1 MKNDDKSGS
10 GGASGKTRGE
20 DLVDD
25 RDETLGWSSAGPIR
39 TIVTGKGRPL
49 SIVLLLAALALLLGT
64 GDLLAPWR
72 NVGFDIQQ
80 RLHPREAENLPVMI
94 VEIDEKALQTYGQW
108 PWPRTMVANLVQAI
122 AFRGALVVGLDL
134 LFPEPD
140 RLSLNQIAEDRDD
153 LSDEVRN
160 VLRTVRSNDEI
171 FAGVVGRV
179 PVVLGRAAVT
189 GAGAE
194 VWKQASKPMP
204 PTDLQDPSLL
214 NVLPKADAVV
224 ANLPVLEGNAIG
236 LGVLNGE
243 PDADGI
249 VRRVPLAMNIDG
261 EAHAGMILETLR
273 VGLGAPELMFLGQ
286 EGRVSGVRIGPTD
299 FPTDPDARIT
309 PYFTES
315 LDARFVS
322 AADVL
327 SGRVDSI
334 LFRNRLV
341 LVGVTGIGVVDKRAT
356 PVSPLVHG
364 VEIQAQVLENLL
376 YGTRLIRPAWA
387 IWAEAAVMLVLGGLV
402 IWLMPVVKPWIPVAV
417 FVAGVAAAGAA
428 SHLAFRIG
436 QLQLDPILPGVFSAV
451 ILLAMLGV
459 MIAEIDRRRRTLRA
473 TLQTERIGAARIA
486 GELQAARDIQM
497 GILPDVAA
505 LPGVPAGIGIAA
517 FLESAKEVG
526 GDLYDAFM
534 VDEKRLFFL
543 VGDVT
548 GKGVPASLFMALSKA
563 MSKSAALRGPGTSM
577 DAIIEMANDE
587 ISRENPADLFVTMFA
602 GVIDGETGQV
612 EFCNAG
618 HEDPH
623 IISADG
629 TVRVLECDG
638 GPPLCVFE
646 GFPYPN
652 ETVTLAPGETLVI
665 TTDGVT
671 EARNTT
677 GAFYGHDRL
686 EAGLGRMAGEADL
699 NTGLDALVRDVR
711 TFEDGAD
718 PTDDLTLMAIRFK
731 SA

>member
-1 MKNDDKSGS
+1 MTNDDKSGS
-10 GGASGKTRGE
+10 GGASGKNRGE
-20 DLVDD
+20 DLVGDG
-25 RDETLGWSSAGPIR
+25 DETVGWSNAGPIR
-39 TIVTGKGRPL
+39 TIITGKGRPL
-49 SIVLLLAALALLLGT
+49 SVFLLLVALVVLLGT
-64 GDLLAPWR
+64 GDLLTPWR
-72 NVGFDIQQ
+72 NMGFDIQQ
-80 RLHPREAENLPVMI
+80 RLHPRQAENLPVMI
-94 VEIDEKALQTYGQW
+94 VEIDEKALQAYGQW
-108 PWPRTMVANLVQAI
+108 PWPRTMVANLIQAI
-122 AFRGALVVGLDL
+122 TFRGALVVGLDL

-160 VLRTVRSNDEI
+160 ILRTVRSNDEI
-171 FAGVVGRV
+171 LAGVVGRV
-179 PVVLGRAAVT
+179 PVVLGRAALT
-189 GAGAE
+189 GDEAE
-194 VWKQASKPMP
+194 VWKKASKPMP

-224 ANLPVLEGNAIG
+224 TNLPVLEGNAIG

-243 PDADGI
+243 PDSDGI

-261 EAHAGMILETLR
+261 EPHAGMILEVLR
-273 VGLGAPELMFLGQ
+273 VGLGSPDLMFLGQ

-299 FPTDPDARIT
+299 FPTDPDARVT

-334 LFRNRLV
+334 LFKNRLV

-387 IWAEAAVMLVLGGLV
+387 IWAEAALMLVLGGLV
-402 IWLMPVVKPWIPVAV
+402 IWLMPIVKPWIPVAL
-417 FVAGVAAAGAA
+417 FVVVGGAAAVA
-428 SHLAFRIG
+428 SHLAFRFG
-436 QLQLDPILPGVFSAV
+436 QLQLDPILPSVLSTV
-451 ILLAMLGV
+451 ILLSMLGV

-497 GILPDVAA
+497 GILPDVSA
-505 LPGVPAGIGIAA
+505 LPGVPAGIDIAA

-563 MSKSAALRGPGTSM
+563 MSKSAALRGPGVAM
-577 DAIIEMANDE
+577 NAIIEMANDE

-602 GVIDGETGQV
+602 GVIDGETGHV

-623 IISADG
+623 IVSADG

-646 GFPYPN
+646 GFPYPK
-652 ETVTLAPGETLVI
+652 ETLTLAPGETLVI

-677 GAFYGHDRL
+677 GGFYGHDRL
-686 EAGLGRMAGEADL
+686 EVGLGRMVGEADL
-699 NTGLDALVRDVR
+699 NAGLGTLVRDVR

-731 SA
+731 GA

>member
-1 MKNDDKSGS
+1 MKNDDKSGP
-10 GGASGKTRGE
+10 GGASGKNRE
-20 DLVDD
+20 QDLVADS
-25 RDETLGWSSAGPIR
+25 DETAGWSNAGPIR
-39 TIVTGKGRPL
+39 AIVAGKGRPFAL
-49 SIVLLLAALALLLGT
+49 VLLLGALVLLLGA
-64 GDLLAPWR
+64 GDTLDPWR
-72 NVGFDIQQ
+72 NLGFDIQQ
-80 RLHPREAENLPVMI
+80 RLKPRQAENLPVMI
-94 VEIDEKALQTYGQW
+94 VEIDEKALQAHGQW
-108 PWPRTMVANLVQAI
+108 PWPRTMVANLIQAI
-122 AFRGALVVGLDL
+122 ALRGALVVGLDI
-134 LFPEPD
+134 LFPEAD
-140 RLSLNQIAEDRDD
+140 RLSLDQVAKDRYD

-160 VLRTVRSNDEI
+160 ILRAVRSNDEI
-171 FAGVVGRV
+171 LANVVARV
-179 PVVLGRAAVT
+179 PVVLGRAALS
-189 GAGAE
+189 GGDAE
-194 VWKQASKPMP
+194 VWKKMSKPMP
-204 PTDLQDPSLL
+204 PTDLEDPSLL
-214 NVLPKADAVV
+214 SVLPKADAVV
-224 ANLPVLEGNAIG
+224 VNLPVLESNAIG

-243 PDADGI
+243 PDGDGI

-261 EAHAGMILETLR
+261 EAHAGMILEVLR
-273 VGLGAPELMFLGQ
+273 VALGSPDLMFLGQ
-286 EGRVSGVRIGPTD
+286 GGQVSGVRIGPTD
-299 FPTDPDARIT
+299 FPTDRDGRIT
-309 PYFTES
+309 PYFSES
-315 LDARFVS
+315 YEERFVS

-327 SGRVDSI
+327 GGRIDSI
-334 LFRNRLV
+334 LFKNRLV
-341 LVGVTGIGVVDKRAT
+341 LVGVTGIGVVDKRTT

-387 IWAEAAVMLVLGGLV
+387 IWLEAGLLLVMGGLV
-402 IWLMPVVKPWIPVAV
+402 IWLMPVVKPWITFAL
-417 FVAGVAAAGAA
+417 FVGAAGAA
-428 SHLAFRIG
+428 AVGSHLAFRVG

-451 ILLAMLGV
+451 ILMAMLGV
-459 MIAEIDRRRRTLRA
+459 MMAEIDRRRRTLRA
-473 TLQTERIGAARIA
+473 TLQTERVGAARIA

-497 GILPDVAA
+497 GILPDVSA
-505 LPGVPAGIGIAA
+505 LPGVPASIEIAA

-563 MSKSAALRGPGTSM
+563 MSKSAALRGPSM
-577 DAIIEMANDE
+577 AMDRIIELANDE

-618 HEDPH
+618 HENPH
-623 IISADG
+623 IVSADG

-652 ETVTLAPGETLVI
+652 ERFTLAPGETLVI

-686 EAGLGRMAGEADL
+686 VAGLGRMVAEADL
-699 NTGLDALVRDVR
+699 NAGLGALVRDVR

-731 SA
+731 TA

>member
-1 MKNDDKSGS
+1 MKNDDKSGP
-10 GGASGKTRGE
+10 GGASGKSRGD
-20 DLVDD
+20 DLVADS
-25 RDETLGWSSAGPIR
+25 DETVGWSSTGPIR

-49 SIVLLLAALALLLGT
+49 SAVLLLVALVVLLGT

-72 NVGFDIQQ
+72 NMGFDIQQ
-80 RLHPREAENLPVMI
+80 RLHPRQAENLPVMI
-94 VEIDEKALQTYGQW
+94 VEIDEKALQAYGQW
-108 PWPRTMVANLVQAI
+108 PWPRTMIANLIQAI
-122 AFRGALVVGLDL
+122 TFRGALVVGLDL

-140 RLSLNQIAEDRDD
+140 RLSLSQIAEDRDD

-160 VLRTVRSNDEI
+160 ILRTVRSNDEI
-171 FAGVVGRV
+171 LAGVVGRV
-179 PVVLGRAAVT
+179 PVVLGRAALS
-189 GAGAE
+189 GSEAE

-204 PTDLQDPSLL
+204 PTDIQDPSLL
-214 NVLPKADAVV
+214 TVLPRADAVV
-224 ANLPVLEGNAIG
+224 TNLPVLEGNAIG

-261 EAHAGMILETLR
+261 EAHAGMILEVLR
-273 VGLGAPELMFLGQ
+273 VGLGAPELTFLGQ
-286 EGRVSGVRIGPTD
+286 DRRVSGVRIGPTD

-327 SGRVDSI
+327 SGQVDSI

-376 YGTRLIRPAWA
+376 YGTRLIRPGWA
-387 IWAEAAVMLVLGGLV
+387 IWAEAALMLVLGGLV
-402 IWLMPVVKPWIPVAV
+402 IWLMPIVKPWIPVAL
-417 FVAGVAAAGAA
+417 FAGGAGAAAVA
-428 SHLAFRIG
+428 SHLAFRVG
-436 QLQLDPILPGVFSAV
+436 LLQLDPVLPTVFATM
-451 ILLAMLGV
+451 ILLTMLGV

-497 GILPDVAA
+497 GILPDVSA
-505 LPGVPAGIGIAA
+505 LPGVPASVEIAA

-563 MSKSAALRGPGTSM
+563 MSKSAALRGPGVAMNT
-577 DAIIEMANDE
+577 IIEMANDE

-602 GVIDGETGQV
+602 GVIHGETGEV

-623 IISADG
+623 VVSADG
-629 TVRVLECDG
+629 TVRVLESDG

-646 GFPYPN
+646 GVPYPN
-652 ETVTLAPGETLVI
+652 ETFILAPGETLVI

-677 GAFYGHDRL
+677 GGFYGHDRL
-686 EAGLGRMAGEADL
+686 EVGLGRMVGEA
-699 NTGLDALVRDVR
+699 GLKAGLGTLVRDVR

-731 SA
+731 GA

>member
-1 MKNDDKSGS
+1 VKNDDKSGP
-10 GGASGKTRGE
+10 GGASGKNWAH
-20 DLVDD
+20 DLVVDS
-25 RDETLGWSSAGPIR
+25 DETAGWSNAGPIR
-39 TIVTGKGRPL
+39 RIVTGKGRPL
-49 SIVLLLAALALLLGT
+49 SVVLLIAALVVLLGT

-72 NVGFDIQQ
+72 NMGFDIQQ
-80 RLHPREAENLPVMI
+80 RLHPRQAENLPVMI
-94 VEIDEKALQTYGQW
+94 VEIDEKALQAYGQW
-108 PWPRTMVANLVQAI
+108 PWPRTLIANLIQSI

-153 LSDEVRN
+153 LSDEIRN
-160 VLRTVRSNDEI
+160 ILRTVRSNDEI
-171 FAGVVGRV
+171 LAGVVGRV
-179 PVVLGRAAVT
+179 PVVLGRAAVS
-189 GAGAE
+189 GGEAE
-194 VWKQASKPMP
+194 VWKQTSKPMP

-214 NVLPKADAVV
+214 NLLPRADAVV
-224 ANLPVLEGNAIG
+224 TNLSVLEGNAIG

-261 EAHAGMILETLR
+261 EAHAGMILEVLR
-273 VGLGAPELMFLGQ
+273 VGLGAPDLMFLGR
-286 EGRVSGVRIGPTD
+286 EGRVAGVRIGPTD

-327 SGRVDSI
+327 SGQVDSI

-376 YGTRLIRPAWA
+376 YGTRLVRPAWA
-387 IWAEAAVMLVLGGLV
+387 IWAEAALMLVLGGLV
-402 IWLMPVVKPWIPVAV
+402 IWLMPIVKPWIPVAV
-417 FVAGVAAAGAA
+417 FVAAAGAA
-428 SHLAFRIG
+428 AVGSHLAFRFG
-436 QLQLDPILPGVFSAV
+436 QLQLDPILPSVFAAV
-451 ILLAMLGV
+451 ILMAMLGV

-473 TLQTERIGAARIA
+473 TLQIERVGAARIA

-497 GILPDVAA
+497 GILPDVSA
-505 LPGVPAGIGIAA
+505 LPGVPASVEIAA

-534 VDEKRLFFL
+534 VDERRLFFL

-563 MSKSAALRGPGTSM
+563 MSKSAALRGPYMAM

-618 HEDPH
+618 HENPH
-623 IISADG
+623 IVSADG
-629 TVRVLECDG
+629 TVRALECDG

-646 GFPYPN
+646 GFPYPK
-652 ETVTLAPGETLVI
+652 EEVILAPGEMLVI

-677 GAFYGHDRL
+677 GAFYGQDRL
-686 EAGLGRMAGEADL
+686 VAGLGRMVAEAGL
-699 NTGLDALVRDVR
+699 NAGLDALVRDVR
-711 TFEDGAD
+711 AFEDGAD

-731 SA
+731 GD